1 MADVSKT
8 VLVPYSAHRM
18 FDLVNKCEDY
28 PAFLPWCAG
37 GRILEQNGN
46 TLSAE
51 LLIDFKGIKQSF
63 STRNVNIP
71 GERIEMRLLDG
82 PFESL
87 EGLWLFSALAEDAC
101 KVEFRL
107 DYHFKN
113 SLIEKVIGP
122 VFVHITSTFVDAF
135 VSRAETIY
143 TD

>member
-8 VLVPYSAHRM
+8 VLVPYSAHQM
-18 FDLVNKCEDY
+18 FDLVNNCEDY

-51 LLIDFKGIKQSF
+51 LLIDFKGIQQAF
-63 STRNVNIP
+63 STQNVTIP
-71 GERIEMRLLDG
+71 GQRIEMRLLEG
-82 PFESL
+82 PFKSL
-87 EGLWLFSALAEDAC
+87 EGLWLFSPLSENAC

-107 DYHFKN
+107 EYHFKN
-113 SLIEKVIGP
+113 GLLEKLVGP
-122 VFVHITSTFVDAF
+122 VFAHITSTFVEAF

-143 TD
+143 SE